1 MAATGISGN
10 FKAKL
15 TATSASLTS
24 SQFVPR
30 QDTPGNVGVC
40 LSGGGSRALSAGM
53 GQLRALSFLQLN
65 GRSLLSQTRTLSTV
79 SGGSWVGVTFEY
91 LPAGTA
97 DAQYLNDYV
106 PNQGDLVPDASAGHP
121 PAETLNVL
129 PSGNIGNSIATDLF
143 SVPALAVQ
151 AYLLYK
157 FKKTPPNF
165 LWQALI
171 GMHILGPYGLYS
183 PVSNGLPKSL
193 FSWDQA
199 ALAAEV
205 TGPNP
210 ALAAEPAHLVAAGAG
225 HDPRPFLICNAGMFL
240 NHPGSTY
247 QYLAPQQFTAFMSGI
262 VGTPDGTDANGK
274 PAGGGGV
281 TSFAFSSN
289 PTSVAGSA
297 VAVDQSRQC
306 ALADIVGTSSA
317 AFAAELENLF
327 ASWQRDPNQL
337 FAALQEHAGDITK
350 LFETWFPD
358 FDPELE
364 ALQKVLSLGPIVAD
378 LGKLIEAKADMLALQ
393 DIIPQYQY
401 WPVAGAAPATATK
414 PTRFADGGNL
424 ENLGVNAT
432 LAYTD
437 VEQLISFIN
446 TDMPLGAGNRGVI
459 DAQGN
464 EIPGTRVV
472 VTQDLPPLF
481 GYQPYVP
488 GQGYLL
494 YAGASNPGFKQG
506 RHSAVFPPASFA
518 ALLQGIWAAS
528 GSGTNA
534 TAAVFTQDLQVQDN
548 AWFGVHGG
556 RSVTVLWVYNNR
568 VKQWYDLLNPQV
580 QAILGSFTDP
590 SSFGSFPNYNTLYT
604 DLDATHINLLAN
616 LAAWVVAAD
625 ANRQAFLDMYS

>member
-15 TATSASLTS
+15 TATTQSLTS
-24 SQFVPR
+24 SQFVER

-91 LPAGTA
+91 LPAGTS

-106 PNQGDLVPDASAGHP
+106 PDQGNLVPSATPGHSA
-121 PAETLNVL
+121 AETLNVL

-183 PVSNGLPKSL
+183 PIGNGLPRSL

-199 ALAAEV
+199 TLSGDV

-210 ALAAEPAHLVAAGAG
+210 PLAAEPARLVAAGAG
-225 HDPRPFLICNAGMFL
+225 HDRRPFLICNAGMFL
-240 NHPGSTY
+240 NHQGNTY
-247 QYLAPQQFTAFMSGI
+247 QYLAPQQFTPFMSGI
-262 VGTPDGTDANGK
+262 VGAPDGNDANGL

-289 PTSVAGSA
+289 PTAVAGSA
-297 VAVDQSRQC
+297 VAADQSRQL

-327 ASWQRDPNQL
+327 ASWQRDPKQL
-337 FAALQEHAGDITK
+337 FAALQQHAGDITK

-358 FDPELE
+358 FDPEFE
-364 ALQKVLSLGPIVAD
+364 ALQKVLSLGPIFAD

-401 WPVAGAAPATATK
+401 WPVAGAAPAAATK

-424 ENLGVNAT
+424 ENLGVAAT
-432 LAYTD
+432 LSYTD
-437 VEQLISFIN
+437 VERLISFIN

-459 DAQGN
+459 DRNGN
-464 EIPGTRVV
+464 EIPGTRVA

-488 GQGYLL
+488 DKGYLL
-494 YAGASNPGFKQG
+494 YEGASNPGFKQG
-506 RHSAVFPPASFA
+506 RNSAVFPPESFA
-518 ALLQGIWAAS
+518 AFLQGIWAAS

-534 TAAVFTQDLQVQDN
+534 TAAVFKQDLEVQDN
-548 AWFGVHGG
+548 EWFGVYDG

-580 QAILGSFTDP
+580 QAILGDFADP
-590 SSFGSFPNYNTLYT
+590 SSFETFPNYDTLHT
-604 DLDATHINLLAN
+604 DLDATQINLLAS